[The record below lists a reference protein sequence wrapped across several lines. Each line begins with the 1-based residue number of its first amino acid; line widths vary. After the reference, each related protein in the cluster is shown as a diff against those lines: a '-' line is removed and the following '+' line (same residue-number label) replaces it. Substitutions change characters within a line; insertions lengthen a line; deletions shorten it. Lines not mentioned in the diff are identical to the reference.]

1 MKICF
6 MCDLHLPTCKSA
18 LQYDVLD
25 CAIKDILEKKPD
37 CIVYAGDVTS
47 DGNEQT
53 YDFFIEKMRSLT
65 LPLLYVPGGSD
76 LRSDS
81 TRDSIK
87 TKASPTKNTI
97 CGTVI
102 YALCDCEKTVSD
114 AEISEINSADG
125 KSVVFMH
132 HPIEKLS
139 DDSRE
144 KMLLWR
150 KSHPDTALFYG
161 SEHFFSREEN
171 TVGLTAL
178 DPDKSVGECPCVTYY
193 DTETREIEKWH
204 YDAPI
209 PEDFAENFGIS
220 CYRPLEQIKFATERK
235 LKNLELRPNCIK
247 ADFDKLKA
255 LIDEW
260 RASGG
265 ENLSVHLPDI
275 GYLDGKVFYDDSFY
289 QIVDIV
295 NRIGADRVTQ
305 HVPKVSVKA
314 VNESPEIIDKICEAL
329 ASLLAPVEKKLTV
342 GVENMHMAVHDP
354 SDERRRFGF
363 IPKECLLFMKK
374 LDEKTEHNVG
384 INFDIG
390 HAQNNAPFNNIYPIG
405 TWLSEVGQYTV
416 GYHFHQVVD
425 MGGGDLE
432 NHMAITALYDRM
444 ISYASFFKCWETG
457 RINKVPII
465 LEMRPDGAYE
475 KTLETFGI

>member
-6 MCDLHLPTCKSA
+6 MCDLHLPAAKGA

-37 CIVYAGDVTS
+37 CIAVSGDITCG
-47 DGNEQT
+47 GNEKI

-65 LPLLYVPGGSD
+65 LPLLYIPGGSD
-76 LRSDS
+76 LLSAP

-114 AEISEINSADG
+114 AEISEINSADE

-150 KSHPDTALFYG
+150 KSHPDTALFHGYD
-161 SEHFFSREEN
+161 HCFSRDEN

-178 DPDKSVGECPCVTYY
+178 DPDKSVGECPCITYY

-220 CYRPLEQIKFATERK
+220 CYRPLEQIKFATERR
-235 LKNLELRPNCIK
+235 LKNLELRPSCIR
-247 ADFDKLKA
+247 ADFDEMKA

-275 GYLDGKVFYDDSFY
+275 AHLDGKVFYDDDFLKV
-289 QIVDIV
+289 VDIV
-295 NRIGADRVTQ
+295 NRLGADRVTQ
-305 HVPKVSVKA
+305 HVPNVSVQA
-314 VNESPEIIDKICEAL
+314 VNESPEIIDEICEAL
-329 ASLLAPVEKKLTV
+329 ASLLAPVEKELTV
-342 GVENMHMAVHDP
+342 GVENMHMAAHDP

-363 IPKECLLFMKK
+363 IPEECLLFMKK

-405 TWLSEVGQYTV
+405 TWLSMVGEYTV

-425 MGGGDLE
+425 MGGEFE
-432 NHMAITALYDRM
+432 NHMPITAVYDKT

-465 LEMRPDGAYE
+465 LEMRPNGAYE